1 MIGGDDAL
9 FTVSSRGLLTAKYHI
24 LREVRTA
31 DGQAPIGGVHIN
43 NVHLQKTVPQ
53 SLSNSRNEGGRIR
66 GKPDYV
72 VFNQKITLTY
82 EQFTPFFSV

>member
-24 LREVRTA
+24 LMEVRTI
-31 DGQAPIGGVHIN
+31 DGQAPIGGVHIIN
-43 NVHLQKTVPQ
+43 NVHLQKTVAE

-72 VFNQKITLTY
+72 VFNQKNNFDL
-82 EQFTPFFSV
+82 